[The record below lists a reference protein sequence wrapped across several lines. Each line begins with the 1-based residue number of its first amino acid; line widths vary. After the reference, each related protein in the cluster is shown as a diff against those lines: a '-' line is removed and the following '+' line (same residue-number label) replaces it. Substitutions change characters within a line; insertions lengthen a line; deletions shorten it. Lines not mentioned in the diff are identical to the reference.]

1 MDLYGVLSNPVLVIL
16 SLNIEQPLRPPPQPH
31 GPPYAPTTA
40 GLGGLPTVQLD
51 VPITSVFMALFLL
64 GAASHF
70 TLLQLNKRRGHKF
83 NMSGAMFGFSMARVT
98 ACMLRIVWATHPK
111 NTSLAIAASLFV
123 AVGDLLGSVVNL
135 NFTHRIIRAL
145 HPSIGWSKPVT
156 WAFASFYVL
165 IVVSVILLIS
175 FSVESYYTLNPSRL
189 HTAHHVLLYGSTYFA
204 TAAFLPIPLL
214 LATLLKPR
222 TSRAENFGRYGTM
235 RSKVLITLWGAILL
249 ALGAWFRAGTGY
261 LKPRPAT
268 HPAWYQSKACF
279 YIFYFTIEITV
290 IYSYFFLRIDQR
302 FHVPDG
308 ANGPGE
314 YSGAVEA
321 RHPDGTMWNSS
332 EERVVSPM
340 ASFEDRRLEP
350 KVLTLRALAA

>member
-1 MDLYGVLSNPVLVIL
+1 
-16 SLNIEQPLRPPPQPH
+16 
-31 GPPYAPTTA
+31 
-40 GLGGLPTVQLD
+40 
-51 VPITSVFMALFLL
+51 MALFLL

-189 HTAHHVLLYGSTYFA
+189 HAAHHVLLYGSTYFA

-222 TSRAENFGRYGTM
+222 TSRAENFGRYGSM
-235 RSKVLITLWGAILL
+235 RSKILITFWGATLL

-261 LKPRPAT
+261 LAPRPAS

-279 YIFYFTIEITV
+279 YVFYFTIEITV
-290 IYSYFFLRIDQR
+290 IYSYFLFRIDQR

-314 YSGAVEA
+314 YSGAVEVGSSGKKKEDQLA
-321 RHPDGTMWNSS
+321 IVRSNRASEEYVLQSAQRGFGEDETGHEVIWEETRQPDRTMWNSS
-332 EERVVSPM
+332 DERVVSPM

-350 KVLTLRALAA
+350 RVLTLRALAG

>member
-1 MDLYGVLSNPVLVIL
+1 
-16 SLNIEQPLRPPPQPH
+16 
-31 GPPYAPTTA
+31 
-40 GLGGLPTVQLD
+40 
-51 VPITSVFMALFLL
+51 MALFLL

-204 TAAFLPIPLL
+204 TAAVLPIILL
-214 LATLLKPR
+214 LAALLKPR
-222 TSRAENFGRYGTM
+222 SSRAENFGRYGSI
-235 RSKVLITLWGAILL
+235 RSKILITFWGAALL

-268 HPAWYQSKACF
+268 NPAWYQSKACF
-279 YIFYFTIEITV
+279 YVFYFTIEITV
-290 IYSYFFLRIDQR
+290 IYSYFLLRIDQR

-314 YSGAVEA
+314 YSGAVEVGSGGKKNKKQQKMEDQLAIVRSRASEEYVLQSAQRGFGEDETGHDLVWEA
-321 RHPDGTMWNSS
+321 RHPDRTMWNSS

-350 KVLTLRALAA
+350 KVLTLRALAG